1 MNKKTIFNRMLP
13 LIIALAVIIVVAL
26 GVTIFSADKSNP
38 SISDAEQSYLNVN
51 LGKSE
56 FGYEQKVDVSK
67 EEVYN
72 SLKTNS
78 GLASIVNKLDKEA
91 LANTKNSDGKS
102 YYAAANDDVDAVNK
116 AVEEAI
122 FSNGYDEEDYQTDED
137 LATAGDSVKSY
148 KKTMKLNYGIEIS
161 DSAVDYKDGKLII
174 DATKCQ
180 ALYDYYVLTLAKK
193 AYTRDVLGNEQVEA
207 FEKYIKAYAEY
218 LTELHK
224 YNNDEIDDS
233 PSEPTSEAI
242 IASSSVE
249 SNYTTNN
256 NDSYWVLFTKYSTK
270 ELAETALLQVGVKI
284 VSVTEDSKT
293 TNVWFEYQGIDPET
307 GEQYADEYYK
317 DSTNEVHRLDRNE
330 VLLKMVE
337 LYNNSVKQDATKTLK
352 EGVHYSVKTITK
364 AEYDELSTNEKNW
377 YVANSAEEDATYTA
391 VIFETEVKLDADGE
405 VDKENTLNTLYYE
418 KADLS
423 NIDSSI
429 LTWVKSLNGAY
440 TDGSTWEKS
449 YTTAIKNSGSYY
461 VIGAKLSTIEV
472 DDVEDVIGVLY
483 DKDAFKEDGTIAKF
497 AYGIATIDAE
507 GNVTFNYENN
517 KYWDKVVELLDGQVT
532 STNIDKKMAALRND
546 LGLTIYDEELET
558 SYMET
563 YTSDYKATKKSN
575 KTVVAKLSWKDEDN
589 NKKEFEITADELYA
603 ELEKVSGAMTAIE
616 IYRYEYMLYSSDMI
630 DYGKYVNGSSL
641 DKCVI
646 ITEYA
651 LAKKGTQDPVT
662 DWKKVSS
669 DAVVSFDKM
678 DGTVEYDVLVR
689 TRTDKKDA
697 KVTVSDLVAKAK
709 DSESTKTTIEVTVS
723 NDEDFE
729 DNETKFAALPEQIS
743 ALKIY
748 FTNGNFESY
757 GYAADYGWKNF
768 IRDYFKQYYGIN
780 VETNDDLK
788 LYYIYED
795 ATDKLS
801 ESIAELTD
809 EDWNNIYLPY
819 MQQMYDQ
826 YFSVD
831 AFHFLISIDDEE
843 GNKVDLRD
851 ASNMTAE
858 QKAAIETLYKQVVQI
873 LNKVK
878 PSEQST
884 ILDEIATAF
893 DEAPSFIDGKGTTTE
908 EQQNYV
914 DSATLNGNKLYYST
928 KFDSSLI
935 NYTKVIRGVS
945 IKVSEYKN
953 LGISVKKE
961 DLGTVT
967 QGQMVE
973 EFENALKQMWLDK
986 ESKEDGMLKG
996 ESVEENVLYDT
1007 YLDNNNG
1014 EFLVTEYGYHVL
1026 VATKFT
1032 ARSVSEKKVIKLP
1045 TLDEVRQYESNDEA
1059 SEDLTDFQEAQIKA
1073 YYTTI
1078 KEADF
1083 ESSYK
1088 YQMEIM
1094 RQVLSDMNAGKF
1106 TWEGATTSN
1115 LVELIEYLIEQYYSG
1130 LTYVKNEYT
1139 TAMNY
1144 MEIALN
1150 AKSSFDA
1157 GYDNITEANLAII
1170 INAAKAAIANVNVNS
1185 GEYNSVQV
1193 KEFNEL
1199 KAKFD
1204 AKIA

>member
-13 LIIALAVIIVVAL
+13 LIIALAVIIVVAV
-26 GVTIFSADKSNP
+26 GVTIFSTDKANP
-38 SISDAEQSYLNVN
+38 SVSDPEQSYLNVN

-72 SLKTNS
+72 SLKVNG
-78 GLASIVNKLDKEA
+78 GLSSIVNKLDKEA
-91 LANTKNSDGKS
+91 LANTKNPDGKS
-102 YYAAANDDVDAVNK
+102 YYEVANEDVEAVNK

-122 FSNGYDEEDYQTDED
+122 FINGYNEEDYETDED
-137 LATAGDSVKSY
+137 LATAGDSVKNY

-161 DSAVDYKDGKLII
+161 DSAVDYKDGKLTI
-174 DATKCQ
+174 DATKSQ

-207 FEKYIKAYAEY
+207 FEKHIKAYAVY
-218 LTELHK
+218 LAELYK
-224 YNNDEIDDS
+224 YNNDEIDNA
-233 PSEPTSEAI
+233 PSEPISEAL

-249 SNYTTNN
+249 SKYTTNN
-256 NDSYWVLFTKYSTK
+256 NDSYWVLFTKYPTK
-270 ELAETALLQVGVKI
+270 AAAETALLQVGVKI
-284 VSVTEDSKT
+284 VSITENSKT
-293 TNVWFEYQGIDPET
+293 SNVWFEYQGIDPTT
-307 GEQYADEYYK
+307 GEQYKDEYYK
-317 DSTNEVHRLDRNE
+317 NEENNVHRFDRNE

-337 LYNNSVKQDATKTLK
+337 LYNNSVKQDESKTLK
-352 EGVHYSVKTITK
+352 EGVHYSVNTITK
-364 AEYDELSTNEKNW
+364 AEYDALSTNEKNW
-377 YVANSAEEDATYTA
+377 YVSDGAEEDAKYTA
-391 VIFETEVKLDADGE
+391 VIFETEVKFDAEGE

-418 KADLS
+418 KGDLN

-440 TDGSTWEKS
+440 SEGSTWEKS

-472 DDVEDVIGVLY
+472 EGVEDVIGVLY
-483 DKDAFKEDGTIAKF
+483 DKDAFKADGSIAKF
-497 AYGIATIDAE
+497 AYGIATVDND

-517 KYWDKVVELLDGQVT
+517 KYWETVVELLDGQVT
-532 STNIDKKMAALRND
+532 STNIDKKMAALRNN

-558 SYMET
+558 SYMST

-575 KTVVAKLSWKDEDN
+575 KTIVAKLSWKDGDE
-589 NKKEFEITADELYA
+589 KKEFEITADDLYA

-616 IYRYEYMLYSSDMI
+616 IYRYQYMLYNSDMI

-651 LAKKGTQDPVT
+651 LAKKGTQEPVT
-662 DWKKVSS
+662 DWKKVTS
-669 DAVVSFDKM
+669 DAIVSFDKM
-678 DGTVEYDVLVR
+678 DGTAEYDVLVR

-697 KVTVSDLVAKAK
+697 KVSVSELVAKAK

-729 DNETKFAALPEQIS
+729 DNETKFSALPEQIN

-757 GYAADYGWKNF
+757 GFPANYGWKNF
-768 IRDYFKQYYGIN
+768 IKDYFKKYYGIN

-795 ATDKLS
+795 STDKLS
-801 ESIAELTD
+801 ESIAELND
-809 EDWNNIYLPY
+809 EDWNNVYLPY
-819 MQQMYDQ
+819 MQQTYDK

-831 AFHFLISIDDEE
+831 AFHFLIAIDDAE

-851 ASNMTAE
+851 EANMTAA
-858 QKAAIETLYKQVVQI
+858 QKAAIETLYKQVVQV
-873 LNKVK
+873 LNNVK

-884 ILDEIATAF
+884 ALDEIVTAF

-908 EQQNYV
+908 EQQNYI
-914 DSATLNGNKLYYST
+914 DNATLNGNKLYYST
-928 KFDSSLI
+928 KFNSSLI
-935 NYTKVIRGVS
+935 NYSKVVRGVT

-967 QGQMVE
+967 QGKMVE

-1007 YLDNNNG
+1007 YLDNNAG

-1045 TLDEVRQYESNDEA
+1045 TLEEVKQYEANDETT
-1059 SEDLTDFQEAQIKA
+1059 EDLTDFQLAQIKA

-1094 RQVLSDMNAGKF
+1094 NQVLADINAGKF
-1106 TWEGATTSN
+1106 SWNQATTTN
-1115 LVELIEYLIEQYYSG
+1115 LTETIEYLIDQYYSG
-1130 LTYVKNEYT
+1130 LTYVKDEYT
-1139 TAMNY
+1139 TAINY
-1144 MEIALN
+1144 MNTVIS
-1150 AKSSFDA
+1150 AKSAFDA
-1157 GYDNITEANLAII
+1157 GYDNISEGNLTII
-1170 INAAKAAIANVNVNS
+1170 INAAKNAIAKVNVNS
-1185 GEYNSVQV
+1185 GEYNIVQV

-1199 KAKFD
+1199 KAKFE
-1204 AKIA
+1204 AAIA